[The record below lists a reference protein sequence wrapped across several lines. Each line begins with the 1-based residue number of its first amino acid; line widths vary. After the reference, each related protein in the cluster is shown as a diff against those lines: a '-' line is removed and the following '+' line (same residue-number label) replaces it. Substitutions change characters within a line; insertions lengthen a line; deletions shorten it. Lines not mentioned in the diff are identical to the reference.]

1 VAGPRGN
8 LCRRDRACGLRLDR
22 RQEHGEF
29 VQQLILHLVIGRE
42 LELVRQQLVL
52 RQLFFQLVVGVEILR
67 RLLFRFVFELGFL
80 RQQRVVQ
87 LVVERL
93 VLRQLF
99 FWRFGLEQ
107 RLRGRRRL
115 RWQHLA
121 RGLSPRR

>member
-29 VQQLILHLVIGRE
+29 VQQLILQLVIGRE

-87 LVVERL
+87 LVF
-93 VLRQLF
+93 RQLF

-107 RLRGRRRL
+107 RLHGRRRL